1 MSDKSIEEEIMI
13 KAQKAKHLA
22 RYMSSTQDLVE
33 GQIEKAMKRGAFNN
47 LEGAGKPL
55 NLDENPYEPPEMRM
69 AIKILKD
76 NDFAPYWVELGK
88 DIDAGQQ
95 KLRSNVDAFK
105 RYTRMTFSEKRSNST
120 LHRYDK
126 RKAAFYAE
134 SREHL
139 ETISKKI
146 LDYNLH
152 CPTFRLGR
160 ANFTVDDEMY
170 KVIQEIETYIQELI
184 DSI

>member
-13 KAQKAKHLA
+13 KAQKAKRLA

-33 GQIEKAMKRGAFNN
+33 GQIEKAMKRGDFNN
-47 LEGAGKPL
+47 LEGSGKPL
-55 NLDENPYEPPEMRM
+55 NFDENPYEPPEMRM
-69 AIKILKD
+69 VIKILKD

-88 DIDAGQQ
+88 EIDAGQAR
-95 KLRSNVDAFK
+95 LRSSVEAFK
-105 RYTRMTFSEKRSNST
+105 SYTRMTYSQKRSSGA
-120 LHRYDK
+120 LHRFDK

-139 ETISKKI
+139 EVLSKKI

-160 ANFTVDDEMY
+160 SNFTVDDEMY
-170 KVIQEIETYIQELI
+170 QIIHEIETYIQELI
-184 DSI
+184 DTI